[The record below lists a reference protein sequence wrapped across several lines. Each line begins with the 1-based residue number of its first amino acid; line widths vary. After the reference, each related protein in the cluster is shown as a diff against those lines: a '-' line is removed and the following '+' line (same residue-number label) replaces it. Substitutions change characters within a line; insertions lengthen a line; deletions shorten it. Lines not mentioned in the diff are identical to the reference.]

1 MRISLAALPAAR
13 EDCVEK
19 LTDTARAS
27 YCSAAPSFAAIARG
41 SAATP
46 CLKEQ
51 SGGAPRRFSFAGR
64 DFTAPRRTLPY
75 WRSHSSRV
83 GNAALRLNFSGSPAY
98 TPETKGA
105 TRYSRI
111 SFPNFRRTKA
121 ATDSSSVGGCDF
133 LNGSEAIFQREMG
146 FRRVEASRA
155 HGDMGIFRRWP
166 CSST

>member
-51 SGGAPRRFSFAGR
+51 SGGAPRRFSLAGR
-64 DFTAPRRTLPY
+64 DFSAPRRTLPY

-105 TRYSRI
+105 TRYS
-111 SFPNFRRTKA
+111 
-121 ATDSSSVGGCDF
+121 SSVGGCDF
-133 LNGSEAIFQREMG
+133 LNGSEAIFQRETG
-146 FRRVEASRA
+146 FRRVDASSA
-155 HGDMGIFRRWP
+155 CGDMGTLRKR
-166 CSST
+166 